1 MKTDWNE
8 FARDMEQLE
17 AEMEALADTM
27 PADEQVSYSH
37 SAYTRNGKTVH
48 RQNGWPQYAETV
60 RPTVREH
67 DRSNLQEWVE
77 LRMERMI
84 QQRTNMLYVLVCI
97 SMLLSLLAI
106 VVACLV

>member
-1 MKTDWNE
+1 MKTDWKA

-27 PADEQVSYSH
+27 PDEQVAYSR
-37 SAYTRNGKTVH
+37 SSYTRNGKTIH
-48 RQNGWPQYAETV
+48 SQSGLPRHKEAPHSTV
-60 RPTVREH
+60 RVN
-67 DRSNLQEWVE
+67 DRNNLQEWVE
-77 LRMERMI
+77 MRMERMI

-97 SMLLSLLAI
+97 SMLLSFLAL